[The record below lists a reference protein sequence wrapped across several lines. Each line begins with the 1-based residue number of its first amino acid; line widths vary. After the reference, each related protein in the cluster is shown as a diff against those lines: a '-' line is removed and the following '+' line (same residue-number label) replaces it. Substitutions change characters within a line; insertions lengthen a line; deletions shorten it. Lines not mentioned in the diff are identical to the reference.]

1 MTEELELF
9 LEDMDEQLSIM
20 EQTLLDIS
28 EISIE
33 EIDKEMINKLFRAM
47 HTMKGNAGM
56 FGYDVITEF
65 AHIAENLLDEIRNNS
80 INITQEIL
88 DLFLLVHDHSK
99 ILVEVF
105 TQDKKLDEEQNKHHA
120 FLLKELE
127 KYLVKKTETEINLIN
142 DSLLET
148 TYNIDIVLK
157 NDFFKSGM
165 DILSILKYLN
175 AIGEVLKVEIE
186 DDKVPEINE
195 INPLIAYLS
204 LKITY
209 KTDEDKSEIFDAF
222 EFVMEDIELDVIE
235 VESIEKVEI
244 LPLKEIEESIKTNID
259 IDIEKQL
266 TIPEKEITPKPI
278 EIDEKSYTLKVNS
291 SKIDKL
297 INQISE
303 MVIANAKISQFTL
316 SSKNS
321 ELEESVT
328 IMSEMLEEVR
338 NGIMNIRMV
347 QVGDSLAKLRRV
359 VSEIARKTNKEIDF
373 EIIGGETELDKMVIE
388 KITDPLVHMLR
399 NSIDHGIELPSKRLE
414 LGKSEEGH
422 ITLKAYPD
430 SGSIVIKISDDGAGL
445 DKEQILKK
453 AVEKGLVKEK
463 NSLNEKE
470 IFNLIF
476 AAGFS
481 TSQTISDIS
490 GRGVGMDVVKKNI
503 ESLRGSVEIESE
515 LNIGTTITIRL
526 PLTLAII
533 NGFLVQSGEVKYI
546 IPVDSIQECIEVT
559 KSRKEQIEKNGY
571 IVLRD
576 IIIPIID
583 IAEYFKEK
591 KDDSKENIIVVR
603 YGREYVGLKVNTLFG
618 EYQTVIKPLGGLL
631 ENVNGISGGTIL
643 GNGEIALI
651 FDIQE
656 LIKYK
661 IENEEFKYGN

>member
-1 MTEELELF
+1 MTLF
-9 LEDMDEQLSIM
+9 
-20 EQTLLDIS
+20 
-28 EISIE
+28 
-33 EIDKEMINKLFRAM
+33 
-47 HTMKGNAGM
+47 
-56 FGYDVITEF
+56 
-65 AHIAENLLDEIRNNS
+65 
-80 INITQEIL
+80 
-88 DLFLLVHDHSK
+88 
-99 ILVEVF
+99 
-105 TQDKKLDEEQNKHHA
+105 
-120 FLLKELE
+120 
-127 KYLVKKTETEINLIN
+127 
-142 DSLLET
+142 LET